1 MYRKYIILFKLDF
14 LEKSV
19 LLFGEGARP
28 LDIYSNIST
37 LKGVG
42 PKAAEKLN
50 KCGIF
55 NILDIL
61 LYFPRDYEFVDSN
74 AEFENITGEDKQI
87 LKCKTTRF
95 RSDIKTKTGK
105 LLTTIDFEYN
115 NHKVSAKWF
124 NQRYIKNSFKIGEI
138 YNLMGKFKRIGDTLE
153 VVNPMI
159 ACEEALSSEI
169 IPKYPLKGDIS
180 NKLFEKLINEI
191 LSHMEVKENLPK
203 IIVEKY
209 SLIPLNDAI
218 RSIHFPDNKEVLE
231 KAITRLKFQE
241 LFTYSL
247 KLLLLKYKIKKNNN
261 GIFFE
266 WADELTAFK
275 NKLPFPL
282 TNAQTRVIREI
293 LRDQKSQSSMNRLI
307 QGDVGSGK
315 TIIAL
320 ISIFNVI
327 KNGYQCAF
335 MAPTEILANQH
346 FEEAKKIYR
355 DFNVEIELL
364 TGSTTLKEKQR
375 IKERIKMNE
384 PILVIGTHALFQ
396 DDVEFA
402 KLGLIVTDEQ
412 HRFGVEQRSK
422 LINKGK
428 RADCLVM
435 TATPIPRTLALYLYS
450 DLDVS
455 IIDELPPGRKKID
468 TRFYSEDKRDIA
480 YDLAYDEIKKGRQ
493 VYIVCPLIEED
504 EKEELNSVETLYSD
518 LKSGIFKELNVEI
531 LHGKMKGI
539 EKEEIIK
546 RFKSN
551 ETNVLISTTV
561 IEVGVNVPNASV
573 MIIENAE
580 RFGLSQLHQLRGRVG
595 RGEYSSYCILIA
607 KAKSNVTKKRMQIM
621 TECSDGFLISEKDLE
636 LRGAGEMFGKKQSGD
651 EGFVLANLYDDIK
664 ILKCA
669 RLEANNI
676 LQNECDSHKE
686 IIYEIS
692 KNLEKSSKYICFN

>member
-1 MYRKYIILFKLDF
+1 M
-14 LEKSV
+14 
-19 LLFGEGARP
+19 
-28 LDIYSNIST
+28 DIYSSISA

-42 PKAAEKLN
+42 PKATEKLN

-55 NILDIL
+55 NVLDIL

-87 LKCKTTRF
+87 LKCEVVKF
-95 RSDIKTKTGK
+95 RSDIKTRTGK
-105 LLTTIDFEYN
+105 LLTTIDFNYGGY
-115 NHKVSAKWF
+115 KVSGKWF
-124 NQRYIKNSFKIGEI
+124 NQRYIRNSFKIGQV
-138 YNLMGKFKRIGDTLE
+138 YNLMGKFKRIGNTLE
-153 VVNPMI
+153 IVNPVI
-159 ACEEALSSEI
+159 TCEEALSSEI
-169 IPKYPLKGDIS
+169 IPKYPLKGDLS
-180 NKLFEKLINEI
+180 SKLLEKLVNEI
-191 LSHMEVKENLPK
+191 LSNMDVKENLPQK
-203 IIVEKY
+203 ILDKY
-209 SLIPLNDAI
+209 SLISLNDAI
-218 RSIHFPDNKEVLE
+218 RSIHFPDNREMLD
-231 KAITRLKFQE
+231 KAVTRLKFQE

-247 KLLLLKYKIKKNNN
+247 KLLLLKYKIKKNKN

-266 WADELTAFK
+266 WVDELTAFK
-275 NKLPFPL
+275 EKLPFPL

-293 LRDQKSQSSMNRLI
+293 LRDQKSDFSMNRLI

-320 ISIFNVI
+320 IAIFNVI

-346 FEEAKKIYR
+346 FEEAKKV
-355 DFNVEIELL
+355 FNEFDIDVEIL
-364 TGSTTLKEKQR
+364 TGSTSTKEKQR
-375 IKERIKMNE
+375 IKEKIRTLE
-384 PILVIGTHALFQ
+384 PMLVIGTHALFQ
-396 DDVEFA
+396 DDVEFG

-412 HRFGVEQRSK
+412 HRFGVEQRTK

-468 TRFYSEDKRDIA
+468 TRFYLEDKRDIA
-480 YDLAYDEIKKGRQ
+480 YDLADDEIKKGRQ

-504 EKEELNSVETLYSD
+504 DKEELKSVETVYNNLTN
-518 LKSGIFKELNVEI
+518 GIFRNLKVEI

-539 EKEEIIK
+539 EKDDIIK
-546 RFKSN
+546 RFKNN
-551 ETNVLISTTV
+551 EVNVLISTTV

-595 RGEYSSYCILIA
+595 RGQYSSYCILIA

-664 ILKCA
+664 ILRCA
-669 RLEANNI
+669 KLEASNI
-676 LQNECDSHKE
+676 LQNEYDANKE
-686 IIYEIS
+686 IVNELS

>member
-1 MYRKYIILFKLDF
+1 M
-14 LEKSV
+14 
-19 LLFGEGARP
+19 
-28 LDIYSNIST
+28 DIYSNIST

-42 PKAAEKLN
+42 PKATEKLN
-50 KCGIF
+50 RCGIF

-74 AEFENITGEDKQI
+74 VEFENITGEDKQI
-87 LKCKTTRF
+87 LKCKVIRF
-95 RSDIKTKTGK
+95 RSDVKTKTGK
-105 LLTTIDFEYN
+105 LLTTVEFDYN
-115 NHKVSAKWF
+115 GHKVSGKWF

-138 YNLMGKFKRIGDTLE
+138 YNLMGKFKRVGNTLE
-153 VVNPMI
+153 VVNPMVT
-159 ACEEALSSEI
+159 CEEAISNEI

-191 LSHMEVKENLPK
+191 LSKMTVKENLPQN
-203 IIVEKY
+203 ILDKY
-209 SLIPLNDAI
+209 YLISLNEAI
-218 RSIHFPDNKEVLE
+218 RSVHFPDNKEVLE
-231 KAITRLKFQE
+231 KAIIRLKFQE

-247 KLLLLKYKIKKNNN
+247 KLLLLKHKIKKNKN
-261 GIFFE
+261 GILFQ
-266 WADELTAFK
+266 WVDELGLFK
-275 NKLPFPL
+275 EKLPFPL

-293 LRDQKSQSSMNRLI
+293 LRDQKSNSSMNRLI

-320 ISIFNVI
+320 IAIFNVI
-327 KNGYQCAF
+327 KNDYQCAF

-346 FEEAKKIYR
+346 FEEARKVY
-355 DFNVEIELL
+355 DEFNIEIELL
-364 TGSTTLKEKQR
+364 TGTTSAKEKQR
-375 IKERIKMNE
+375 IKERIRTKE

-396 DDVEFA
+396 DDVEFG

-468 TRFYSEDKRDIA
+468 TRFYADNQRDIA

-504 EKEELNSVETLYSD
+504 EKEELNSVETLYNK
-518 LKSGIFKELNVEI
+518 LTSGIFKELKVEI
-531 LHGKMKGI
+531 LHGKMKGS
-539 EKEEIIK
+539 EKDEIIK

-551 ETNVLISTTV
+551 EVNVLISTTV

-573 MIIENAE
+573 MIVENAE

-595 RGEYSSYCILIA
+595 RGQYSSYCILIA

-651 EGFVLANLYDDIK
+651 EGFVLANLYDDMK
-664 ILKCA
+664 ILRCA
-669 RLEANNI
+669 KLEANNI
-676 LQNECDSHKE
+676 LQNEFEVNRE
-686 IIYEIS
+686 IINELS

>member
-1 MYRKYIILFKLDF
+1 M
-14 LEKSV
+14 
-19 LLFGEGARP
+19 
-28 LDIYSNIST
+28 DIYSDISA

-50 KCGIF
+50 RCGIF
-55 NILDIL
+55 NVLDIL
-61 LYFPRDYEFVDSN
+61 LYFPRDYDFVDGN
-74 AEFENITGEDKQI
+74 ADFESISGEDKQI
-87 LKCKTTRF
+87 LKCKVIKF
-95 RSDIKTKTGK
+95 KSDVRTKTGK
-105 LLTTIDFEYN
+105 ILTTIDFEYD
-115 NHKVSAKWF
+115 NHKVSSKWF
-124 NQRYIKNSFKIGEI
+124 NQRYIKNSFKLGET
-138 YNLMGKFKRIGDTLE
+138 YNLMGKFKRIGNTLE
-153 VVNPMI
+153 VVNPTI

-191 LSHMEVKENLPK
+191 LSHVEVKENLPQN
-203 IIVEKY
+203 IVDKY
-209 SLIPLNDAI
+209 YLISLNDAI
-218 RSIHFPDNKEVLE
+218 RSIHFPENKEMLE

-247 KLLLLKYKIKKNNN
+247 KLLLLKYKIKKNQN
-261 GIFFE
+261 GIFFDWVE
-266 WADELTAFK
+266 ELTAFK
-275 NKLPFPL
+275 EKLPFPL
-282 TNAQTRVIREI
+282 TNAQTRVIRDI
-293 LRDQKSQSSMNRLI
+293 LRDQKSRASMNRLI

-320 ISIFNVI
+320 IAIFNVI

-335 MAPTEILANQH
+335 MAPTEILSVQH
-346 FEEAKKIYR
+346 FEEAKKVYK
-355 DFNVEIELL
+355 DFNIEIELL
-364 TGSTTLKEKQR
+364 TGATSSKEKQR
-375 IKERIKMNE
+375 IKERIKTSE

-396 DDVEFA
+396 DDVEFGR
-402 KLGLIVTDEQ
+402 LGLIVTDEQ

-468 TRFYSEDKRDIA
+468 TRFYVEDKRDIA

-504 EKEELNSVETLYSD
+504 EKEELRSVETLYD
-518 LKSGIFKELNVEI
+518 NLASGIFKDFKVEI
-531 LHGKMKGI
+531 LHGKMKGV
-539 EKEEIIK
+539 EKDEIIK
-546 RFKSN
+546 RFKKN
-551 ETNVLISTTV
+551 ETNILISTTV

-595 RGEYSSYCILIA
+595 RGQYSSYCILIA
-607 KAKSNVTKKRMQIM
+607 KAKSNITKKRMQIM

-651 EGFVLANLYDDIK
+651 EGFILANLYDDMK
-664 ILKCA
+664 ILRCA
-669 RLEANNI
+669 KLEAGNM
-676 LQNECDSHKE
+676 LQNEYDSNRK
-686 IIYEIS
+686 IINELS

>member
-1 MYRKYIILFKLDF
+1 MN
-14 LEKSV
+14 
-19 LLFGEGARP
+19 
-28 LDIYSNIST
+28 IYSNISE

-42 PKAAEKLN
+42 PKATEKLN
-50 KCGIF
+50 RCGIF

-61 LYFPRDYEFVDSN
+61 LYFPRDYEFVN
-74 AEFENITGEDKQI
+74 GNVEFENITGEDKQI
-87 LKCKTTRF
+87 LKCQTLKF
-95 RSDIKTKTGK
+95 RSDVKTKTGK
-105 LLTTIDFEYN
+105 LLTTIDFDYN
-115 NHKVSAKWF
+115 GHRVSAKWF
-124 NQRYIKNSFKIGEI
+124 NQRYIRNSFKIGEI
-138 YNLMGKFKRIGDTLE
+138 YNLMGKFKRIGNTLE
-153 VVNPMI
+153 VVNPVI
-159 ACEEALSSEI
+159 TCEEALSSEI
-169 IPKYPLKGDIS
+169 IPKYPLKADIS

-191 LSHMEVKENLPK
+191 LANMEVKENLPEN
-203 IIVEKY
+203 ILEKY
-209 SLIPLNDAI
+209 SLISLNDAI
-218 RSIHFPDNKEVLE
+218 RSIHFPDNREMLG
-231 KAITRLKFQE
+231 KAIARLKFQE

-247 KLLLLKYKIKKNNN
+247 KLLLLKYKLKKNKN
-261 GIFFE
+261 GILFE
-266 WADELTAFK
+266 WADELSAFK
-275 NKLPFPL
+275 EKLPFPL
-282 TNAQTRVIREI
+282 TNAQTRVVREI
-293 LRDQKSQSSMNRLI
+293 LRDQKSNFSMNRLI

-320 ISIFNVI
+320 IAIFNVI
-327 KNGYQCAF
+327 KNGYQCVF
-335 MAPTEILANQH
+335 MAPTEILASQH
-346 FEEAKKIYR
+346 FEEAKKVYKEF
-355 DFNVEIELL
+355 DVEIELL
-364 TGSTTLKEKQR
+364 TGATSSKEKQR
-375 IKERIKMNE
+375 IKERIKSPE

-468 TRFYSEDKRDIA
+468 TRFYTEEKRDIA
-480 YDLAYDEIKKGRQ
+480 YDLVYDEIKKGRQ

-504 EKEELNSVETLYSD
+504 EKEELKSVETLYNNLS
-518 LKSGIFKELNVEI
+518 SGIFKEFNIEI

-539 EKEEIIK
+539 EKDDIIK
-546 RFKSN
+546 RFKNN
-551 ETNVLISTTV
+551 EVNILVSTTV

-595 RGEYSSYCILIA
+595 RGEYASYCILIA
-607 KAKSNVTKKRMQIM
+607 KVKSNVTKKRMQIM

-651 EGFVLANLYDDIK
+651 EGFILADLYDDIK
-664 ILKCA
+664 ILRCA
-669 RLEANNI
+669 KLEANNI
-676 LQNECDSHKE
+676 LQNEFDTNRE
-686 IIYEIS
+686 IINELS
-692 KNLEKSSKYICFN
+692 KSLEKSSKYICFN